1 MESNDKEEI
10 LQAIAA
16 LATHV
21 DGEIARQIEG
31 SEYRMKDFV
40 ERRITTS
47 EDRMVAEI
55 HKVDAKVGTLASILE
70 QKTVIT
76 ADEVDIVTA

>member
-1 MESNDKEEI
+1 MDSNDKEEI
-10 LQAIAA
+10 LEAIAS
-16 LATHV
+16 LATHMDQRFDRV
-21 DGEIARQIEG
+21 YAEMAT
-31 SEYRMKDFV
+31 KDFV
-40 ERRITTS
+40 DRRIAAS

-76 ADEVDIVTA
+76 ADEADIVTA